1 MRKTPQGPFTPDW
14 LADPEIFSVNALPPF
29 SDHEIYASLEEADA
43 GASSL
48 VRSLDGTWRAHFA
61 LNPDGAPDSLLSDG
75 SGDGELTAINVPCE
89 FQLVNPEWD
98 PPHYVNTQYP
108 WDGHEALEAPQVSKE
123 YNPTVTAI
131 RVFEL
136 SAEDVGNPDQDIVLT
151 FGGVEAAVAVYM
163 NGAFVGYA
171 EDSFTPHHFDVTK
184 FVKPGENRL
193 VARVF
198 KRCSGSWLE
207 DQDFWRFSGIHR
219 SVTLSFWP
227 RVHLLDLRV
236 QTPLTDNYTKAGLW
250 AGLNI
255 HGCLNGTVELALTAE
270 DGMVLLRQEKA
281 PVGAQLIFCEPEIPG
296 VKLWSAEEPNL
307 YVLTVT
313 LRDAAGET
321 VEVARTMVGF
331 RQFEM
336 IDKIMCLNGKRIVFH
351 GVNRHEFDC
360 DRGRVMTEELLLQ
373 DIRDMKSLNVNAV
386 RTCHYPNTSLFYRL
400 CDRYGLYVIDETNIE
415 SHGSWAPLHHW
426 YVPGDKP
433 EWREAV
439 LCRGRAM
446 MERDKNHA
454 CILLWSCGNESY
466 GGSNLKALSDMF
478 RAEDPTRLVHYEGV
492 ANDRRYPD
500 TTDVCSRMYAKVADI
515 ESYLQGNP
523 DKPFINCEYTHAMG
537 NSCGGMHL
545 YAELEDKYPLYQGGF
560 IWDYVDQALRTT
572 APNGHERLA
581 YGGDFGDKPTDWQ
594 FNTNGIILGDRT
606 FTPKCQEVRHVF
618 RDVWLKPGKTGV
630 TVTNR
635 RVFAPVKDCD
645 IRWTVECDRMPVKA
659 GEVMLPEVPAGE
671 SLHMNLPYGKLP
683 EEGQVVLTCFLV
695 LREQSGLL
703 PAGTV
708 LSQGQTVFG
717 ETVVEE
723 LPDNASWPVV
733 GDSNIGLRGDGLGAL
748 LERGAG
754 LISFRDRAG
763 HETMLRAPQ
772 LSLFRAPT
780 DNDRG
785 NRNALKQGIWHMVS
799 RYSWTTGAKADIREG
814 RTDVTYH
821 YHNALL
827 PELDLPVTYT
837 WRRSDELEITVSWP
851 GVKNQPDLP
860 ALGLSFQLDPRLNT
874 VRYYGLGPDE
884 SYVDRCTG
892 ALLGWHSY
900 PVSEGLTRYEFPQ
913 ESGNRMGVQVM
924 TITGADGHGI
934 EISGSSLEISV
945 SPYLPEEVAAAYHY
959 EELQGSCRTVL
970 DVALFRKGVGGDD
983 SWGAPVLPQ
992 YRYPSD
998 QPYTLTFKLRAI

>member
-1 MRKTPQGPFTPDW
+1 MHKPLSGAFTPDW
-14 LADPEIFSVNALPPF
+14 LADPEIFAVNTLPPF
-29 SDHEIYASLEEADA
+29 SDHEVYASVTEADA
-43 GASSL
+43 GESSL
-48 VRSLDGTWRAHFA
+48 VRSLDGAWRAHFA
-61 LNPDGAPDSLLSDG
+61 VDPDGAPESLLADG
-75 SGDGELTAINVPCE
+75 SGDEALTEISVPCE

-108 WDGHEALEAPQVSKE
+108 WDGHEALQAPEVSKE
-123 YNPTVTAI
+123 YNPTVTVI
-131 RVFEL
+131 RSFEL
-136 SAEDVGNPDQDIVLT
+136 SEADVKSTVVLT

-171 EDSFTPHHFDVTK
+171 EDSFTPHHFDVTA
-184 FVKPGENRL
+184 FVKPGVNRL
-193 VARVF
+193 AARVF
-198 KRCSGSWLE
+198 KRCTGSWIE

-219 SVTLSFWP
+219 SVTLTLRP
-227 RVHLLDLRV
+227 KTHLLDLRV
-236 QTPLTDNYTKAGLW
+236 TTPLTENYTKAH
-250 AGLNI
+250 LNA
-255 HGCLNGTVELALTAE
+255 ELTIEGQTEGTAE
-270 DGMVLLRQEKA
+270 ITLTGAEGKA
-281 PVGAQLIFCEPEIPG
+281 LARASKPLAATVSFAQEIPG
-296 VKLWSAEEPNL
+296 AKLWSAEEPNL
-307 YVLTVT
+307 YMLTIALKDT
-313 LRDAAGET
+313 SGKT

-336 IDKIMCLNGKRIVFH
+336 IDRIMHLNGKRIVFH

-360 DRGRVMTEELLLQ
+360 DRGRVMTEELLLR

-415 SHGSWAPLHHW
+415 SHGSWAPMHDW

-439 LCRGRAM
+439 LYRGRAM
-446 MERDKNHA
+446 LERDKNHA
-454 CILLWSCGNESY
+454 CVLLWSCGNESY
-466 GGSNLKALSDMF
+466 GGANLKALTDLF
-478 RAEDPTRLVHYEGV
+478 HACDPTRLVHYEGV

-500 TTDVCSRMYAKVADI
+500 TTDVYSRMYFKVADI
-515 ESYLQGNP
+515 ERYLQGNP
-523 DKPFINCEYTHAMG
+523 DKPFVNCEYTHAMG

-545 YAELEDKYPLYQGGF
+545 YAELEDKYPMYQGGF
-560 IWDYVDQALRTT
+560 IWDYVDQALRVT

-630 TVTNR
+630 TVLNR
-635 RVFAPVKDCD
+635 KVFTPIRDCD
-645 IRWTVECDRMPVKA
+645 IRWTVECDRVPVKA
-659 GEVMLPEVPAGE
+659 GEVLLPEVAAGE
-671 SLHMNLPYGKLP
+671 SLHVNLPFGKLP
-683 EEGQVVLTCFLV
+683 EAGQVVLTCFLV

-708 LSQGQTVFG
+708 LSQGQTILG
-717 ETVVEE
+717 ETAAEE
-723 LPDNASWPVV
+723 LPDNAGWPVI
-733 GDSNIGLRGDGLGAL
+733 GTNNIGLRGEGFGAM
-748 LERGAG
+748 LEKGAG
-754 LISFRDRAG
+754 LISFRDAAG
-763 HETMLRAPQ
+763 HETVLRAPR

-785 NRNALKQGIWHMVS
+785 NRDALRQGIWHMVS
-799 RYSWTTGAKADIREG
+799 RYSWTTGAQADIREH

-821 YHNALL
+821 YRNALL
-827 PELDLPVTYT
+827 PDLDLPVTYT
-837 WRRSDELEITVSWP
+837 WRRSDELEITMSWP
-851 GVKNQPDLP
+851 GVENQPDLP
-860 ALGLSFQLDPRLNT
+860 ALGLSFQLDPRLTT

-913 ESGNRMGVQVM
+913 ESGNRRGVQVM
-924 TITGADGHGI
+924 TVTGEDGHGI
-934 EISGSSLEISV
+934 EISGENLEISV

-970 DVALFRKGVGGDD
+970 DVAMFRKGVGGDD

-992 YRYPSD
+992 YKYPSD
-998 QPYTLTFKLRAI
+998 KAYTFTFKIRAI

>member
-1 MRKTPQGPFTPDW
+1 MSKPLPRVFTPDW
-14 LADPEIFSVNALPPF
+14 LSDPEIFAVNTLPPF
-29 SDHEIYASLEEADA
+29 SDHEIYADAAEADA
-43 GASSL
+43 GVSSL
-48 VRSLDGTWRAHFA
+48 VRSLDGEWRAHFA
-61 LNPDGAPDSLLSDG
+61 LNPDGAPESLLADG
-75 SGDGELTAINVPCE
+75 SGDGELMAIQVPCE

-108 WDGHEALEAPQVSKE
+108 WDGHEALVAPEVSRE

-131 RVFEL
+131 RTFEL
-136 SAEDVGNPDQDIVLT
+136 SGDDVDHTVVLT

-163 NGAFVGYA
+163 NGAFVGYS
-171 EDSFTPHHFDVTK
+171 EDSFTPHHFDVTA
-184 FVKPGENRL
+184 FVKAGENRL

-198 KRCSGSWLE
+198 KRCTGSWIE

-219 SVTLSFWP
+219 SVTLTLRP
-227 RVHLLDLRV
+227 RTHLLDLRV
-236 QTPLTDNYTKAGLW
+236 TTPLTEGCTKAHLHAELAI
-250 AGLNI
+250 AGEMK
-255 HGCLNGTVELALTAE
+255 GEAELALTDAE
-270 DGMVLLRQEKA
+270 GATLLEKRVPLA
-281 PVGAQLIFCEPEIPG
+281 EKLAVEKEIPG
-296 VKLWSAEEPNL
+296 VRLWSAEEPNL
-307 YVLTVT
+307 YTLTVT
-313 LRDAAGET
+313 LRDAGGRT

-336 IDKIMCLNGKRIVFH
+336 IDRIMCLNGKRIVFH

-360 DRGRVMTEELLLQ
+360 DRGRVMTEELLLR

-400 CDRYGLYVIDETNIE
+400 CDQYGLYVIGETNIE
-415 SHGSWAPLHHW
+415 SHGSWAPMHDW

-439 LCRGRAM
+439 LYRGRAM
-446 MERDKNHA
+446 LERDKNHP
-454 CILLWSCGNESY
+454 CVLLWSCGNESY
-466 GGSNLKALSDMF
+466 GGANLKALSDMF
-478 RAEDPTRLVHYEGV
+478 HACDPTRLVHYEGV
-492 ANDRRYPD
+492 ANDRRYTD
-500 TTDVCSRMYAKVADI
+500 TTDVYSRMYAKVADI
-515 ESYLQGNP
+515 ERYLQGNP
-523 DKPFINCEYTHAMG
+523 DKPFVNCEYTHAMG

-545 YAELEDKYPLYQGGF
+545 YAELEDKYPMYQGGF

-635 RVFAPVKDCD
+635 RVFAPVKGCD
-645 IRWTVECDRMPVKA
+645 IRWTVERDRVPIKA
-659 GEVMLPEVPAGE
+659 GEVLLPEVAPGE
-671 SLHMNLPYGKLP
+671 SLHVNLPFGKLP

-695 LREQSGLL
+695 LREQTGIL

-708 LSQGQTVFG
+708 LSQGQTIYG
-717 ETVVEE
+717 ATAAEA
-723 LPDNASWPVV
+723 LPDNAGWPVV

-748 LERGAG
+748 LDKNTG
-754 LISFRDRAG
+754 LISFRDAAG
-763 HETMLRAPQ
+763 HETVLRAPQ

-785 NRNALKQGIWHMVS
+785 NRGALEQGIWHMVS

-814 RTDVTYH
+814 RTEITYH
-821 YHNALL
+821 YRNALL

-837 WRRSDELEITVSWP
+837 WRRSDELEITVAWP
-851 GVKNQPDLP
+851 GVENQPDLP

-913 ESGNRMGVQVM
+913 ESGNRRGVQVM
-924 TITGADGHGI
+924 TITGEDGHGLQ
-934 EISGSSLEISV
+934 ISGDHLEISV
-945 SPYLPEEVAAAYHY
+945 SPYLPEEIAAACHY

-970 DVALFRKGVGGDD
+970 DVAMFRKGVGGDD

-998 QPYTLTFKLRAI
+998 RAYSFTFRIRAI

>member
-1 MRKTPQGPFTPDW
+1 MNRTPQGPFTPDW
-14 LADPEIFSVNALPPF
+14 LADPEIFAVNALPPF
-29 SDHEIYASLEEADA
+29 SDHEIYADLNEADE
-43 GASSL
+43 GVSSL
-48 VRSLDGTWRAHFA
+48 VRSLDGPWRAHFA

-75 SGDGELTAINVPCE
+75 SDDESLTVIDVPCE

-108 WDGHEALEAPQVSKE
+108 WDGHEALQAPEVSKE

-131 RVFEL
+131 RTFEL
-136 SAEDVGNPDQDIVLT
+136 SEEDAAHTVVLT

-163 NGAFVGYA
+163 NGTFVGYA
-171 EDSFTPHHFDVTK
+171 EDSFTPHHFDVTA
-184 FVKPGENRL
+184 FVKPGQNRL
-193 VARVF
+193 AARVF
-198 KRCSGSWLE
+198 KRCAGSWLE

-219 SVTLSFWP
+219 SVTLTLRP
-227 RVHLLDLRV
+227 KTHLLDLRV
-236 QTPLTDNYTKAGLW
+236 TTPLTDNYTKAHLNAEMTFTGETADGSVEIALTDAEGHALVKGLIPL
-250 AGLNI
+250 AE
-255 HGCLNGTVELALTAE
+255 HTTVERE
-270 DGMVLLRQEKA
+270 V
-281 PVGAQLIFCEPEIPG
+281 PG

-307 YVLTVT
+307 YALTITV
-313 LRDAAGET
+313 RDVAGNIL
-321 VEVARTMVGF
+321 EVARTMVGF

-336 IDKIMCLNGKRIVFH
+336 IDRIMCLNGKRIVFH

-360 DRGRVMTEELLLQ
+360 DRGRVMTEALLLQ

-386 RTCHYPNTSLFYRL
+386 RTCHYPNTSLFYKL
-400 CDRYGLYVIDETNIE
+400 CDKYGLYVIDETNIE
-415 SHGSWAPLHHW
+415 SHGSWAPMHHW

-439 LCRGRAM
+439 LYRGRAM

-454 CILLWSCGNESY
+454 CVLLWSCGNESY
-466 GGSNLKALSDMF
+466 GGANLKALSDMF
-478 RAEDPTRLVHYEGV
+478 HACDPTRLVHYEGV

-500 TTDVCSRMYAKVADI
+500 TTDVYSRMYYKVADI
-515 ESYLQGNP
+515 ERYLQSNP

-545 YAELEDKYPLYQGGF
+545 YAELEDKYPMYQGGF
-560 IWDYVDQALRTT
+560 IWDYVDQALRVT

-635 RVFAPVKDCD
+635 RVFAPVQNCD
-645 IRWTVECDRMPVKA
+645 IRWTVECDRVPVKA
-659 GEVMLPEVPAGE
+659 GEVLLPEIPAGE
-671 SLHMNLPYGKLP
+671 SLHVNLPYGKLP
-683 EEGQVVLTCFLV
+683 EAGQIVLTCFLV
-695 LREQSGLL
+695 LRERSGIL

-717 ETVVEE
+717 ETVAEA
-723 LPDNASWPVV
+723 LPDNAGWPVV
-733 GDSNIGLRGDGLGAL
+733 GDSNIGLRGEGLGAL
-748 LERGAG
+748 LERGSG
-754 LISFRDRAG
+754 LISFRDGAG
-763 HETMLRAPQ
+763 HETVLRAPQ

-785 NRNALKQGIWHMVS
+785 NRGALKQGIWHMVS

-814 RTDVTYH
+814 RTTITYH
-821 YHNALL
+821 YRNALL
-827 PELDLPVTYT
+827 PDLGLPVTYT

-851 GVKNQPDLP
+851 GVDNQPDLP
-860 ALGLSFQLDPRLNT
+860 ALGLSFQLDPRLDT

-884 SYVDRCTG
+884 CYADRCTG

-924 TITGADGHGI
+924 TLTGTDGHGI
-934 EISGSSLEISV
+934 EISGNNLEISV
-945 SPYLPEEVAAAYHY
+945 SPYLPEEVAAACHY

-970 DVALFRKGVGGDD
+970 DVAMFRKGVGGDD

-992 YRYPSD
+992 YTYPSD
-998 QPYTLTFKLRAI
+998 RAYTFTFKIRAI